1 MNLRSVWRK
10 SGALVLGA
18 ALVGSA
24 LFGAISVSAQAP
36 TLPTLAV
43 VTDVTDAD
51 GAVVTSGTVSAWVG
65 TTMCDELAMG
75 DMGTALVVGQTGQPA
90 ACTAAAVGSAVSFQV
105 DGKSATATP
114 AVTINPGV
122 PQNVTLMVGAAMGDT
137 APADTTMGDTT
148 MGDTT
153 MGDTTMGDT
162 TMGDT
167 TMGDTTMGDTTM
179 GDAAPAPA
187 PAPTGN
193 GGYLNGG
200 SNSGLFGL
208 ALGFIALATVGGSLA
223 VRRIRR

>member
-122 PQNVTLMVGAAMGDT
+122 PQNVTLMVGAAMGDA
-137 APADTTMGDTT
+137 APAD
-148 MGDTT
+148 
-153 MGDTTMGDT
+153 
-162 TMGDT
+162 
-167 TMGDTTMGDTTM
+167 M
-179 GDAAPAPA
+179 GDAAPADMGDAAPADMGDAAPA

-200 SNSGLFGL
+200 STSGLFGL

>member
-24 LFGAISVSAQAP
+24 FFGAISVSAQAP

-65 TTMCDELAMG
+65 TTMCDEIAMG

-122 PQNVTLMVGAAMGDT
+122 PQNVTLMVGAAMGDA
-137 APADTTMGDTT
+137 APADAA
-148 MGDTT
+148 
-153 MGDTTMGDT
+153 
-162 TMGDT
+162 
-167 TMGDTTMGDTTM
+167 M
-179 GDAAPAPA
+179 GDAAPADAAMGDAATPA

>member
-24 LFGAISVSAQAP
+24 FFGAISVSAQAP

-65 TTMCDELAMG
+65 TTMCDEIAMG

-122 PQNVTLMVGAAMGDT
+122 PQNVTLMVGAAMG
-137 APADTTMGDTT
+137 
-148 MGDTT
+148 
-153 MGDTTMGDT
+153 
-162 TMGDT
+162 
-167 TMGDTTMGDTTM
+167 M
-179 GDAAPAPA
+179 GDAAPADAAMGDAAPADAAMGDAAPA